1 MDKKDKRLMYRILF
15 TEILIII
22 LLNIAGFCRDIF
34 FMIIMGI
41 YLIVTTIIFNI
52 TVNLLCY
59 KKILKQWKK

>member
-34 FMIIMGI
+34 FMIIM
-41 YLIVTTIIFNI
+41 LIVTTIIFNI